1 MHVSR
6 STFHAFE
13 GVTVHGREKEQRRL
27 GELPKEGIQADYIG
41 MEFVHVS
48 SFCDTCYATHV

>member
-41 MEFVHVS
+41 MEFDLSLHFAIRV
-48 SFCDTCYATHV
+48 THRIS